1 MKETIKSFT
10 DLRTWQEG
18 HRIVIAIYRMTRMFP
33 KEEAFGL
40 SSQLRR
46 AAVSFTSNIAEGFSR
61 ATKRDKA
68 HFYTIALGSLTE
80 VQNQIIIA
88 RDVGLLGAIESD
100 DLLRASIE
108 LHKMTNGLMKYVVSR
123 DS

>member
-1 MKETIKSFT
+1 
-10 DLRTWQEG
+10 
-18 HRIVIAIYRMTRMFP
+18 MFP